1 MLPQGHTHDEVDA
14 LFKMINTYLAGNNC
28 HSYQEFLESLKGII
42 VIIISFFYITIRIIF
57 YY

>member
-28 HSYQEFLESLKGII
+28 HSYEEFIEALTGITFI
-42 VIIISFFYITIRIIF
+42 LLLLLLLLLLLFL
-57 YY
+57 